1 MLEEHGLSWFNP
13 DSYARELIAQ
23 LGVSL
28 EEANSRAWQYGRL
41 QLEEAVANGKNYA
54 FETTLGA
61 RTIPEL
67 LARAAET
74 HDVFMI
80 FCGLSSPEQHI
91 ERVRFRV
98 ANGGHDIPESK
109 IRERWV
115 ASRANLIKLLPRLA
129 RLQVFDNSAQAL
141 PGEGIPDPV
150 LLLEMIEG
158 RMVFPDPD
166 DAGALA
172 AIPGWAHP
180 VLQAAIESG
189 YGRGS

>member
-1 MLEEHGLSWFNP
+1 MLEQHGLTWFNP

-41 QLEEAVANGKNYA
+41 QLEEAIARVKNYS

-67 LARAAET
+67 LARAAKT
-74 HDVFMI
+74 HDVVMI

-98 ANGGHDIPESK
+98 ANGGHDIPQNK

-115 ASRANLIKLLPRLA
+115 GSRANLIKLLPQLA

-141 PGEGIPDPV
+141 PGEEIPDPV
-150 LLLEMIEG
+150 LLMEMIEG
-158 RMVFPDPD
+158 SMV
-166 DAGALA
+166 
-172 AIPGWAHP
+172 
-180 VLQAAIESG
+180 S
-189 YGRGS
+189 

>member
-1 MLEEHGLSWFNP
+1 MLAEHGLTWFNP
-13 DSYARELIAQ
+13 HSYARELIAQ
-23 LGVSL
+23 LGMTL
-28 EEANSRAWQYGRL
+28 EEANSRAWQYGRF
-41 QLEEAVANGKNYA
+41 QLEDAVANGKNYA

-67 LARAAET
+67 LAGAVKT
-74 HDVFMI
+74 HDVVMI

-115 ASRANLIKLLPRLA
+115 GSRANLIKLLPLLA

-150 LLLEMIEG
+150 LLMEMIEG
-158 RMVFPDPD
+158 SMVFPDPE

-172 AIPGWAHP
+172 AIPEWAHP

-189 YGRGS
+189 FGRES